1 MRMQFR
7 KHFRSVRHLVA
18 RRLLDRERKGA
29 SLASAPIGPFA
40 RFIQRLMETPMAIP
54 EDLELESPVEGWIIE
69 PKGYVFV
76 HTPAKDS
83 SLLADAPCALV
94 GAQLLFKE
102 PFQSAADWR
111 SKVLAAGLTLT
122 FPSSETRNAFLR
134 EIVPAYAMTGE
145 LPDRQYI
152 LPLLL
157 ISVITYIVLTG
168 MAYLLPRYLT
178 KRIEDEGPVG
188 FALMF
193 GNVGFMGYPVVASIF
208 GHEAIFYA
216 AVLNVVNTFAVFT
229 IGTMLI
235 TGKSEVE
242 GSKFQKKVLYST
254 PMLAAY
260 LTMAIVALRID
271 NIPAFISQPLTMIG
285 NITVPA
291 ALLIVGSSMS
301 HLSPRA
307 MLGNGTVYATTLF
320 RLAILPIAI
329 YYLCRALGFS
339 EFVVNINTIVIAM
352 PVATYGT
359 ILCLRHGK
367 DTTFIT
373 EVTFITTLISMLT
386 IPALVMV
393 FF

>member
-1 MRMQFR
+1 MATVMITLFAIVVVGYAAG
-7 KHFRSVRHLVA
+7 KLGYLGGTFDK
-18 RRLLDRERKGA
+18 RL
-29 SLASAPIGPFA
+29 
-40 RFIQRLMETPMAIP
+40 
-54 EDLELESPVEGWIIE
+54 
-69 PKGYVFV
+69 
-76 HTPAKDS
+76 
-83 SLLADAPCALV
+83 
-94 GAQLLFKE
+94 
-102 PFQSAADWR
+102 
-111 SKVLAAGLTLT
+111 SKVVIDITCPALIL
-122 FPSSETRNAFLR
+122 SS
-134 EIVPAYAMTGE
+134 AMTGE

-254 PMLAAY
+254 PMLTAY

-373 EVTFITTLISMLT
+373 EVTFITTLLSMIT
-386 IPALVMV
+386 IPLLSYCIGVKG
-393 FF
+393 